1 MDYYKDRLETQK
13 EDTQKAKDYI
23 SKYRYIMKSDKL
35 TEKSDYNLYEYIHYI
50 LKNKC
55 KLNYDYSIIRK
66 HLIFRYF
73 ICPFILASFV
83 YLSISLILLSL
94 MLYIYF
100 PSIITFIILSII
112 FIAVFL
118 LLNLVHYE
126 ELRR

>member
-94 MLYIYF
+94 ILYIYF